1 MRMNSDN
8 TYTVLS
14 LLGSLVLFAL
24 ILVLAWFCIRWLGGQ
39 YRQSTAGN
47 RVKVLERIALAPD
60 RSLLVVRAGG
70 QVLLLGM
77 TSQHIEKIAELDP
90 EEFPDK
96 LVSAVEN
103 KTFSTALE
111 AVLNKNFTQS
121 GKGNNP
127 NE

>member
-1 MRMNSDN
+1 MNSGN

-14 LLGSLVLFAL
+14 LLGSLVLFVL
-24 ILVLAWFCIRWLGGQ
+24 ILVLAWFCVRWLGGQ
-39 YRQSTAGN
+39 YRLNTAGS

-70 QVLLLGM
+70 QVLLLGV

-90 EEFPDK
+90 EEFPDEPVPTVGNDK
-96 LVSAVEN
+96 LSA
-103 KTFSTALE
+103 ALE
-111 AVLNKNFTQS
+111 AVLKKNFTPG

>member
-1 MRMNSDN
+1 MNSGN

-14 LLGSLVLFAL
+14 LLGSLVLFVL
-24 ILVLAWFCIRWLGGQ
+24 ILVLAWFCVRWLGGQ
-39 YRQSTAGN
+39 YRLNTTGS

-70 QVLLLGM
+70 QVLLLGV

-90 EEFPDK
+90 EEFPDEPVPTVGNDK
-96 LVSAVEN
+96 
-103 KTFSTALE
+103 FSVALE
-111 AVLNKNFTQS
+111 AVLKKNFTPG

>member
-1 MRMNSDN
+1 MNAVNSGN

-14 LLGSLVLFAL
+14 LLGSLVLFVL

-39 YRQSTAGN
+39 YRLNTAGS

-70 QVLLLGM
+70 QVLLGV

-90 EEFPDK
+90 EEFPDEPVPTVGNDK
-96 LVSAVEN
+96 FSA
-103 KTFSTALE
+103 ALE
-111 AVLNKNFTQS
+111 AVLKKNFTRG